1 MQAFICDIC
10 SAWVDG
16 DVERNWTSILYGFKR
31 NGVFYP
37 ENICTNC
44 TNSIIQGM
52 GELKDQIQTKKRMD
66 DVKRTGERVK
76 LHDDV
81 TTADR
86 ISSKIEDDN
95 NPATS

>member
-52 GELKDQIQTKKRMD
+52 SELKQEITTKKQMEEVRNTKLSTNRQTSEE
-66 DVKRTGERVK
+66 VKQTYK
-76 LHDDV
+76 D
-81 TTADR
+81 
-86 ISSKIEDDN
+86 DDN
-95 NPATS
+95 NPATT